1 MKKPLTGLDIFG
13 LGLMTF
19 AFFLGAGNIIFPPLA
34 GAQAGTELVPAM
46 LGFLVTAV
54 GLPLI
59 TLIAVAKAGGGISTM
74 ARYLPVKVAT
84 VLALAVYIIIGPSFA
99 TPRTG
104 LVAYEIGVKPFIEH
118 SAIALALFSVVFFS
132 IVAWL
137 AINPGKLLDYIGKFI
152 TPLLVMLLV
161 ALAIAVFVA
170 PLDGL
175 GVPTERYQD
184 SAFINGFLEG
194 YNTMDTFG
202 ALVFGMLIVN
212 VLISKG
218 VSEKAY
224 IYKYLMIAGCIA
236 AAGLAFVYVA
246 LFYLGATSQVVAQGA
261 TQGTDILAQYVFA
274 MFGQTGLMALALV
287 VMLACLTTAVG
298 LVSALTT
305 FLVQLQPHWNY
316 TKLALINCAICAL
329 VTNVGLSQL
338 ISISIPVLFAVY
350 PVAIAL
356 VALTFVSDKLANK
369 KLSYQF
375 VLAVALMFGVLDGL
389 KVAGVDMQSF
399 NYLPLFN
406 NGMAWL
412 LPTAGALLIAMFA
425 FKKTTH
431 VTAYSKG

>member
-1 MKKPLTGLDIFG
+1 MKNRLSGLDILG

-34 GAQAGTELVPAM
+34 GAQAGSELVPAM

-74 ARYLPVKVAT
+74 ARYLPTTAAT
-84 VLALAVYIIIGPSFA
+84 ILALAVYIIIGPSFA

-118 SAIALALFSVVFFS
+118 SSVALALFSVVFFS
-132 IVAWL
+132 VVAWL

-152 TPLLVMLLV
+152 TPLLVLLLV
-161 ALAIAVFVA
+161 ALALAVFIA
-170 PLDGL
+170 PLDTL
-175 GVPTERYQD
+175 GVATASYQD

-212 VLISKG
+212 VLITKG
-218 VSEKAY
+218 VNQKAY

-236 AAGLAFVYVA
+236 AAGLAFVYIA
-246 LFYLGATSQVVAQGA
+246 LFYLGATSQAVAAGA

-274 MFGQTGLMALALV
+274 MFGTPGVLALALV

-305 FLVQLQPHWNY
+305 FLTQLQPKWNY
-316 TKLALINCAICAL
+316 TQLALINCAICAL

-356 VALTFVSDKLANK
+356 VALTFLSEQFANK

-375 VLAVALMFGVLDGL
+375 VLAIALIFGVLDGL

-406 NGMAWL
+406 SGMAWL
-412 LPTAGALLIAMFA
+412 LPTGCALLIARFT
-425 FKKTTH
+425 FKKRTSVAT
-431 VTAYSKG
+431 YSKV

>member
-1 MKKPLTGLDIFG
+1 MKNRLTSLDVLG

-34 GAQAGTELVPAM
+34 GAQAGSELLPAI

-74 ARYLPVKVAT
+74 AKYLPTTLAT

-118 SAIALALFSVVFFS
+118 NSLYLGMFSVIFFTV
-132 IVAWL
+132 VALL
-137 AINPGKLLDYIGKFI
+137 AVKPGKLLDYVGKFI
-152 TPLLVMLLV
+152 TPMLVMLLV

-170 PLDGL
+170 PLDSL
-175 GVPTERYQD
+175 GVPTSSYQD
-184 SAFINGFLEG
+184 SAFTNGFLEG

-218 VSEKAY
+218 VEEKTY
-224 IYKYLMIAGCIA
+224 IYKYLIIAGCIA

-246 LFYLGATSQVVAQGA
+246 LFYLGATSQVVAAGA
-261 TQGTDILAQYVFA
+261 DQGTDILAQYVFG
-274 MFGQTGLMALALV
+274 MFGVYGQVALAAV

-298 LVSALTT
+298 LVSALST
-305 FLVQLQPHWNY
+305 FLAQLQPNWDY
-316 TKLALINCAICAL
+316 TVLAVINCAICAL

-338 ISISIPVLFAVY
+338 ITLSIPVLFAVY

-356 VALTFVSDKLANK
+356 VALTLLGDKLGNK
-369 KLSYQF
+369 QLSYKF
-375 VLAVALMFGVLDGL
+375 VLSVALIFGVLDGL

-399 NYLPLFN
+399 NYLPLFD

-412 LPTAGALLIAMFA
+412 LPSAVSILIAMFA
-425 FKKTTH
+425 FKKTEN
-431 VTAYSKG
+431 ASALSKA